1 MFMKTKWASLV
12 LPWMLVSAALVSCG
26 RPAAEPSVIRM
37 AELKEAPMPQAGL
50 PCFSSVEQF
59 LLDREPND
67 ASVAVPE
74 KVVVAGERI
83 YILGYGGDRRLA
95 YVSEYDHEG
104 RAVRMMGRRGR
115 GPGEYARAQD
125 FVVGPEGDCRILLL
139 DRGEVMLY
147 HYGPDGTF
155 LGKASPAGPDPV
167 YPYHLA
173 ALPSGELLVGTARW
187 DESTWK
193 DYRVVVCDTLLQ
205 ARRGMIPD
213 PHNLDP
219 NFGFSNVGICDT
231 GEDFQYIVPMED
243 CVHRFDREGND
254 IGSVRI
260 DFGPAAVTDDIRAD
274 VEPHFDELKDKSFLF
289 NAAYVDDAWLFGS
302 LREKGKHRS
311 FAVDRAAGVRY
322 ATDDLYGWFQG
333 VWDGRAVWLKDTEDG
348 WQLTLC
354 TLRR

>member
-1 MFMKTKWASLV
+1 MRTTLTSLAFT
-12 LPWMLVSAALVSCG
+12 WMLVSVALVSCG

-67 ASVAVPE
+67 ASIALPE

-83 YILGYGGDRRLA
+83 YIMGSSGDMRLT

-167 YPYHLA
+167 SPYYLA
-173 ALPSGELLVGTARW
+173 ALPSGELLVGTTLW
-187 DESTWK
+187 DESAWK

-231 GEDFQYIVPMED
+231 GDGFQYSVPMED

-274 VEPHFDELKDKSFLF
+274 VEPHLDELKDKSFLF

-302 LREKGKHRS
+302 LQEKGKHRS

>member
-26 RPAAEPSVIRM
+26 RPSADPTVIRM

-125 FVVGPEGDCRILLL
+125 FVVGPEGDCRILLV
-139 DRGEVMLY
+139 DRGEAMLY

-167 YPYHLA
+167 SPYYLA
-173 ALPSGELLVGTARW
+173 ALPSGELLVGTTLW
-187 DESTWK
+187 DESAWK
-193 DYRVVVCDTLLQ
+193 DYRVVICDTLLQ

-213 PHNLDP
+213 PHN
-219 NFGFSNVGICDT
+219 FAFSNVGICDT

-243 CVHRFDREGND
+243 CVHRFDRDGND

-260 DFGPAAVTDDIRAD
+260 DFGPAALTDDIRID
-274 VEPHFDELKDKSFLF
+274 VEPHLDELKEKSFLF
-289 NAAYVDDAWLFGS
+289 NAAYVDEAWLFGS
-302 LREKGKHRS
+302 LLEKGKHRS